1 MKINN
6 TTTLI
11 HPPPTQPYALPPKEN
26 FRFIRI
32 HIAQILYRIYSNN
45 RRCGTVVE
53 NVGLAC
59 GKLRFNT
66 RQGQNLAVKTGSYSS
81 TA

>member
-6 TTTLI
+6 NTT
-11 HPPPTQPYALPPKEN
+11 PPPPPPSPPPKKN
-26 FRFIRI
+26 PTNK
-32 HIAQILYRIYSNN
+32 QIKIKTKTYKIKSKN

-53 NVGLAC
+53 NVDLAC